1 MSKTRMNTFSWGR
14 DRLRRSIDIVSNRI
28 DFDKYQDGTLHM
40 KVKNAAKNPMKF
52 KTKIREGYFV
62 FKSYGDPSCECRN
75 CVCKYATFGGIW
87 AYLTRRQALVLVR
100 ELLDYI
106 GGHNA

>member
-1 MSKTRMNTFSWGR
+1 MNKFSWGR

-40 KVKNAAKNPMKF
+40 KVKNTDKNPMKF
-52 KTKIREGYFV
+52 KTVRREGYFV
-62 FKSYGDPSCECRN
+62 LKSYGDPNCKCRN
-75 CVCKYATFGGIW
+75 CECKSSTFGGIW
-87 AYLTRRQALVLVR
+87 AYFTRRQALVLVR

-106 GGHNA
+106 GDPNE

>member
-1 MSKTRMNTFSWGR
+1 MNKFSWGR

-40 KVKNAAKNPMKF
+40 KVKNADKNPMKF
-52 KTKIREGYFV
+52 KTKRREGYFV
-62 FKSYGDPSCECRN
+62 LKSYGDPNCECRN
-75 CVCKYATFGGIW
+75 CKCKYTTFGGIW
-87 AYLTRRQALVLVR
+87 AYITRRQALVLVR

-106 GGHNA
+106 GDPNE

>member
-1 MSKTRMNTFSWGR
+1 MNKFSWGR

-40 KVKNAAKNPMKF
+40 KVKNTDKNPMKF
-52 KTKIREGYFV
+52 KTKRREGYFV
-62 FKSYGDPSCECRN
+62 LKSYGDPNCECRN
-75 CVCKYATFGGIW
+75 CKCKYTTFGGIW
-87 AYLTRRQALVLVR
+87 AYITRRQALVLVR

-106 GGHNA
+106 GDPNE